1 MYKVN
6 YDIQGKGVRIACGV
20 IVVGALLYGGY
31 KLVGSTVGK
40 VNSNRDLIDT
50 EKSFNIVLEKTP
62 NTVSVVKI
70 ANYTDYQG
78 DVVEFENED
87 GLRILT
93 SIVNSSLMK
102 EDKYDDVYKYA
113 KAVGRNTQYGAI
125 SYDKLQG
132 NDLVMRE
139 GWNKKLNNFNYN
151 FDKAVEILD
160 DGTIVVYEVAKWK
173 DWEEDDKLQIT
184 TPDGRVWLTH
194 FKNVRLID
202 TSNAEKGAFENYLV
216 SLAGEQEKIQ
226 KYEDMTK
233 NTSSNGKRKRLTI

>member
-1 MYKVN
+1 MYYGSKGELA
-6 YDIQGKGVRIACGV
+6 GKIVTGVLL
-20 IVVGALLYGGY
+20 VGILGYGGY

-70 ANYTDYQG
+70 VNYTDYQG

-102 EDKYDDVYKYA
+102 EDKYADVYKYA
-113 KAVGRNTQYGAI
+113 EVLGSNKQYGAI

-132 NDLVMRE
+132 NDLVMKD

-151 FDKAVEILD
+151 FDKAVEILE
-160 DGTIVVYEVAKWK
+160 DGTIVVYEVANWK
-173 DWEEDDKLQIT
+173 DREEDDKLQIT

-202 TSNAEKGAFENYLV
+202 TKNAEKGAFESYLV
-216 SLAGEQEKIQ
+216 SLAGEQEKIMQ
-226 KYEDMTK
+226 YEDMTK
-233 NTSSNGKRKRLTI
+233 NTSSNGKRKRLSL